1 MSKEHKGSLV
11 IVLLIIALV
20 MVLASCSDE
29 TGTSSSDKDNISA
42 IVTAPK
48 IDLLIAVYQNKID
61 IVQQHMDAG
70 TDPNEYSRPIGMVL
84 VHLDTVGANGSYP
97 LHLAVV
103 QDYSEIAQI
112 LLDNGAKID
121 IKTEEEAIFMHPSN
135 KVTPLHWAAYFCRKD
150 MVSLLIENGAP
161 VNALDANGA
170 TPLDSAWIGEEMALA
185 RSGSTVKQR
194 NTALLSYDTNFPQ
207 WAGCLR
213 KLNDESEEQKLLEG
227 IIAIIEENG
236 GKSGKDL

>member
-1 MSKEHKGSLV
+1 MKKAT
-11 IVLLIIALV
+11 IVLL
-20 MVLASCSDE
+20 MVVLGVVLISCGESTDNL
-29 TGTSSSDKDNISA
+29 TSTTEDVSMTVS
-42 IVTAPK
+42 APK
-48 IDLLIAVYQNKID
+48 LALLVAVYQNKID

-70 TDPNEYSRPIGMVL
+70 TDPNEYSRPIGMVV

-170 TPLDSAWIGEEMALA
+170 TPLDSAWIGEETALY
-185 RSGSTVKQR
+185 RSGGTVKQR

-207 WAGCLR
+207 WAGCLG
-213 KLNDESEEQKLLEG
+213 KLNDESEEQKLLED

>member
-1 MSKEHKGSLV
+1 MPTFQYLPMQLV
-11 IVLLIIALV
+11 L
-20 MVLASCSDE
+20 
-29 TGTSSSDKDNISA
+29 
-42 IVTAPK
+42 
-48 IDLLIAVYQNKID
+48 
-61 IVQQHMDAG
+61 
-70 TDPNEYSRPIGMVL
+70 
-84 VHLDTVGANGSYP
+84 

-121 IKTEEEAIFMHPSN
+121 IKPEEEAIFMHPSN

-185 RSGSTVKQR
+185 RSGSTVKQH
-194 NTALLSYDTNFPQ
+194 DTNFPQ
-207 WAGCLR
+207 WAGCTG
-213 KLNDESEEQKLLEG
+213 KLNDESEEQKLLED

>member
-1 MSKEHKGSLV
+1 MRYTLV
-11 IVLLIIALV
+11 IVLLIMALV
-20 MVLASCSDE
+20 MVLSSCSDE
-29 TGTSSSDKDNISA
+29 TSTSSSDSNDVSMTVA
-42 IVTAPK
+42 APK
-48 IDLLIAVYQNKID
+48 LGLLIAVYQNKID

-70 TDPNEYSRPIGMVL
+70 TDPNEYSRPIGMVV
-84 VHLDTVGANGSYP
+84 VHLDTVGANGAYP

-121 IKTEEEAIFMHPSN
+121 IKTEEDVIFQFPSN

-170 TPLDSAWIGEEMALA
+170 TPLDSAWIGEETASS
-185 RSGSTVKQR
+185 RS
-194 NTALLSYDTNFPQ
+194 NTTNIQNNLPK
-207 WAGCLR
+207 WAGCLG
-213 KLNDESEEQKLLEG
+213 KLKDEGEEQKLLED
-227 IIAIIEENG
+227 ILAIIEENG